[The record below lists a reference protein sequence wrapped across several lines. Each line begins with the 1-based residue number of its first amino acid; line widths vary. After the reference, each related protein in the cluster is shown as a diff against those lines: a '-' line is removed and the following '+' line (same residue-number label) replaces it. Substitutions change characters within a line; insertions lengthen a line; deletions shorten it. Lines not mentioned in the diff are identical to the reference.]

1 MANTLTN
8 YQCPACTGPL
18 RFDGKAGKLVC
29 DYCGSQ
35 YEVADMEARYAE
47 KQAQADRSAA
57 AQAEAPLWGQEETS
71 GLRSYSCPSCG
82 AELVCADTT
91 AASSCPYCGNPTV
104 MGGQFTG
111 QQKPEFI
118 LPFRMGRAEALA
130 ALKKHYK
137 GKPLLPKAF
146 REENHLEELQGV
158 YVPFWVFD
166 ASATAQGSYEG
177 HRAETH
183 REGDY
188 QVTTV
193 QHFRVEREGEARF
206 CSIPADG
213 SSRMPDAHMDAIE
226 PFALEEMKPF
236 STAYLPGFM
245 ADRYDVEAQTAFE
258 RAKTR
263 IENTTAS
270 ALHSTICGYTDYHTL
285 QEEIRVAPPQT
296 HYALLPVWMLHTK
309 WKGRD
314 FLFAMNGQTG
324 KLIGDLPID
333 KGRLAALFAGISLPL
348 MLVLA
353 LLLL

>member
-18 RFDGKAGKLVC
+18 RFDGASGKLVC

-35 YEVADMEARYAE
+35 YEVADIEARYAE
-47 KQAQADRSAA
+47 KQAQADQAA
-57 AQAEAPLWGQEETS
+57 AQAEPPRWGQEDAA

-91 AASSCPYCGNPTV
+91 AASHCPYCGNPTV

-111 QQKPEFI
+111 QQKPEYI
-118 LPFRMGRAEALA
+118 LPFRMGRTEALA

-158 YVPFWVFD
+158 YVPFWMFD
-166 ASATAQGSYEG
+166 AQATVQGRYEG
-177 HRAETH
+177 HQAETH

-188 QVTTV
+188 RVTTV
-193 QHFRVEREGEARF
+193 RHYRVEREGQARF
-206 CSIPADG
+206 SGIPADG

-226 PFALEEMKPF
+226 PFNLTQLKPF
-236 STAYLPGFM
+236 STAYLPGFA
-245 ADRYDVEAQTAFE
+245 ADRYDVEADQAFE
-258 RAKTR
+258 RAKAR
-263 IENTTAS
+263 IQNTTAA

-285 QEEIRVAPPQT
+285 DEEIRVQPPQA

-309 WKGRD
+309 WKGKD

-324 KLIGDLPID
+324 RLIGDLPVD

>member
-1 MANTLTN
+1 MQKNR
-8 YQCPACTGPL
+8 P
-18 RFDGKAGKLVC
+18 
-29 DYCGSQ
+29 
-35 YEVADMEARYAE
+35 
-47 KQAQADRSAA
+47 QADRSAA

-118 LPFRMGRAEALA
+118 LPFRMDRAEALA

-206 CSIPADG
+206 CRIPADG

-226 PFALEEMKPF
+226 PFALEEMKAF

-285 QEEIRVAPPQT
+285 QEEVRVAPPQA

>member
-118 LPFRMGRAEALA
+118 LPFRMDRAEALA

-206 CSIPADG
+206 YRIPADG

-226 PFALEEMKPF
+226 PFALEEMKAF

-245 ADRYDVEAQTAFE
+245 ADRYDVEAQTAF
-258 RAKTR
+258 
-263 IENTTAS
+263 
-270 ALHSTICGYTDYHTL
+270 
-285 QEEIRVAPPQT
+285 
-296 HYALLPVWMLHTK
+296 
-309 WKGRD
+309 
-314 FLFAMNGQTG
+314 
-324 KLIGDLPID
+324 
-333 KGRLAALFAGISLPL
+333 
-348 MLVLA
+348 
-353 LLLL
+353 